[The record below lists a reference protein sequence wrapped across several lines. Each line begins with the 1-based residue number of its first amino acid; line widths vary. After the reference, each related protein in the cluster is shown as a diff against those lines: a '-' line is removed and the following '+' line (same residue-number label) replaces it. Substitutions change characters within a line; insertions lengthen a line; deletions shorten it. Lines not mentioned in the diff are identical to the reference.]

1 MTGSNSGRGSGRGRG
16 SGSGRGS
23 GRGRGR
29 DSGRGR
35 GRGHAIPTN
44 LVFCHECACYCTH
57 NESECRI
64 NKANTEVKAYYN
76 CHNCHKSVSAELV
89 EGTIFVPSIPCTTCN
104 HPMAYAD
111 NTY

>member
-1 MTGSNSGRGSGRGRG
+1 MTDSNSGRGSGR
-16 SGSGRGS
+16 
-23 GRGRGR
+23 
-29 DSGRGR
+29 GRGR

-64 NKANTEVKAYYN
+64 NEVKAYYN
-76 CHNCHKSVSAELV
+76 CHNCHKSVSTELV

-104 HPMAYAD
+104 HPMSYAD